1 MTLEQVISLGN
12 GLKIRTCTTTTI
24 PPTQFNQIA
33 QTSSCPETIAAL
45 LNEAEWSNSLSQNLL
60 HWNARRAYPY
70 WKVCTVCSTIYPCLT
85 KEQAVRSKTCSKGC
99 AAEIQRTRPRKHK
112 VHEPNMT
119 CPVCGKRFY
128 VPPAWQRKAKT
139 NYCSASCRSKAEC
152 APRLMAFNMEH
163 PTPMSEERKQ
173 ALREQMTGPQNPAWK
188 GGVTYRHRNGNYVS
202 VRYVRCPAEFQ
213 SMARKDGYVMEHRLV
228 VAQAIGRPLAR
239 TEAVHHINHD
249 PLDNRPENLMLFPSN
264 RAHKLY
270 EAHGEPKPLWQG

>member
-1 MTLEQVISLGN
+1 M
-12 GLKIRTCTTTTI
+12 
-24 PPTQFNQIA
+24 QFNQIA
-33 QTSSCPETIAAL
+33 QTSSCPETIAAS

-60 HWNARRAYPY
+60 HWNAKRAYPY

-85 KEQAVRSKTCSKGC
+85 KEQAVRSKTCSKEC
-99 AAEIQRTRPRKHK
+99 AAKAVSLAPRKHK
-112 VHEPNMT
+112 VHESNKT

-152 APRLMAFNMEH
+152 APRLMAHNMEH
-163 PTPMSEERKQ
+163 PTPMSVERKQ
-173 ALREQMTGPQNPAWK
+173 ALRKQMTGPQNPAWK
-188 GGVTYRHRNGNYVS
+188 GGVTYRHRKGNYVS
-202 VRYVRCPAEFQ
+202 VRYVRCPVEFQ

-264 RAHKLY
+264 KAHKLY
-270 EAHGEPKPLWQG
+270 EAHGEPRPLWQG